1 MTLTLNLNPKLER
14 PCPKRPSPSGAALR
28 ARQVRF
34 MVKKQRLKDE
44 AKQRGVPLEMM
55 VEQEL
60 EQLWAEKPLEF
71 SKMLSLGCVEIDFD
85 AATSEE
91 LLFKKWGEVL

>member
-1 MTLTLNLNPKLER
+1 
-14 PCPKRPSPSGAALR
+14 
-28 ARQVRF
+28 

-60 EQLWAEKPLEF
+60 EQLWTEKPLEF

-91 LLFKKWGEVL
+91 WLFKKWSEML